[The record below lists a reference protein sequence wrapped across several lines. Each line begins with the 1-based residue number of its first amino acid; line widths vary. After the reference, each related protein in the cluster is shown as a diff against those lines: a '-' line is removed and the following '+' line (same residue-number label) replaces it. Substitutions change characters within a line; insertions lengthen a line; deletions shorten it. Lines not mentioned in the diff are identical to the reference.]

1 MTHGKSIF
9 DLSGRVALVTG
20 AGRGLGFEMA
30 RAMAAAGATV
40 ILNGRQ
46 EDTLTRAAG
55 AIGAEGG
62 AAFSLAFDV
71 SDAPAVEK
79 AIGDI
84 RARHGRLDI
93 LINNVGR
100 RDRRTLFD
108 FALDDVRATLE
119 DNLVAPFHISR
130 TAAKVMIEQAWG
142 RIINISSVG
151 SFLGGPIDAPYAAAK
166 AGLNAL
172 TRTLSADLGPRGI
185 TVNAIAPGFF
195 ATETNA
201 GLVATPMVT
210 EMLKHRTS
218 LGRWADPKEIGGAA
232 VFLASEAASYVT
244 GQVIA
249 VDGGYLSHH

>member
-108 FALDDVRATLE
+108 FALV
-119 DNLVAPFHISR
+119 
-130 TAAKVMIEQAWG
+130 
-142 RIINISSVG
+142 
-151 SFLGGPIDAPYAAAK
+151 
-166 AGLNAL
+166 
-172 TRTLSADLGPRGI
+172 
-185 TVNAIAPGFF
+185 
-195 ATETNA
+195 
-201 GLVATPMVT
+201 
-210 EMLKHRTS
+210 
-218 LGRWADPKEIGGAA
+218 
-232 VFLASEAASYVT
+232 
-244 GQVIA
+244 
-249 VDGGYLSHH
+249 